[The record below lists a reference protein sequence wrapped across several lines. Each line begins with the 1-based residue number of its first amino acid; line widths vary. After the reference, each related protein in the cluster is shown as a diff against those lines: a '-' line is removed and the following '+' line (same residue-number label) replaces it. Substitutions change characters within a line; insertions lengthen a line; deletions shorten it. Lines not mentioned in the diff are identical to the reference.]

1 MHEIDSG
8 FTHVPLWCGIS
19 TGASIFIPAYTAMQ
33 VIHQRSPNLPS
44 ARHVAWLSDRT
55 RLFALVLVQAD
66 EPTDTPLGP
75 FGHLGVAC
83 ATKEEIDA
91 KTAMARRE
99 GVLRKE
105 PEQLGE
111 PVGYYVF
118 SATRMAIRWN
128 SLTASALGWKSCVAR
143 AESTWRDPV
152 AP

>member
-8 FTHVPLWCGIS
+8 FTHVAFMVRDLDR
-19 TGASIFIPAYTAMQ
+19 SIDFYTRYTAMQ
-33 VIHQRSPNLPS
+33 VIHRRSPNLPS

-83 ATKEEIDA
+83 ATKAEIDG

-118 SATRMAIRWN
+118 
-128 SLTASALGWKSCVAR
+128 L
-143 AESTWRDPV
+143 RDPDGNTLELSYGQRV
-152 AP
+152 GLEVLRSEK

>member
-8 FTHVPLWCGIS
+8 FTHVSFMVRDLDR
-19 TGASIFIPAYTAMQ
+19 SIDFYTRYTAMQ
-33 VIHQRSPNLPS
+33 VIHRRSPNLPS

-83 ATKEEIDA
+83 ATKAEIDG

-118 SATRMAIRWN
+118 F
-128 SLTASALGWKSCVAR
+128 
-143 AESTWRDPV
+143 RDPDGNTLELSYGQRV
-152 AP
+152 GLEVLRSES

>member
-1 MHEIDSG
+1 M
-8 FTHVPLWCGIS
+8 
-19 TGASIFIPAYTAMQ
+19 
-33 VIHQRSPNLPS
+33 
-44 ARHVAWLSDRT
+44 AWLSDRT

-83 ATKEEIDA
+83 ATKAEIDV

-118 SATRMAIRWN
+118 F
-128 SLTASALGWKSCVAR
+128 
-143 AESTWRDPV
+143 RDPDGNTLELSYGQRV
-152 AP
+152 GLEVLRSES

>member
-8 FTHVPLWCGIS
+8 FTHVAFMVRDLDR
-19 TGASIFIPAYTAMQ
+19 SIDFYTRYTAMQ

-99 GVLRKE
+99 GVLKGAGAT
-105 PEQLGE
+105 GE

-143 AESTWRDPV
+143 AESTWRDRV